1 DQGKTCFM
9 GVRGI
14 VRFLRF
20 PHVPIIKACIEKG
33 PAKKDF
39 SFFHSPFFLL
49 FGRVGTA
56 KILRLPA
63 WDDMPSLSFSAFPL
77 VIQCLPPCHSER

>member
-1 DQGKTCFM
+1 LDQGKTCFM

-39 SFFHSPFFLL
+39 SFFHSPFFD
-49 FGRVGTA
+49 GGMKT
-56 KILRLPA
+56 P
-63 WDDMPSLSFSAFPL
+63 LSGL
-77 VIQCLPPCHSER
+77 MKE